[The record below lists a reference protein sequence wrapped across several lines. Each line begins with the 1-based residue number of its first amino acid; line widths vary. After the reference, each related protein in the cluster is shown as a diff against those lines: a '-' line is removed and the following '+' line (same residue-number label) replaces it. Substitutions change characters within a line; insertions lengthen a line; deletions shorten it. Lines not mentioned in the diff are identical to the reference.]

1 MSETPLHGPQ
11 PIKALIGDLAD
22 DARGYARAETAYL
35 RAQVSERTRYAKPAI
50 FMIGGGV
57 ALVLGSLL
65 ALPFGLMVV
74 LSPLL
79 TPAGAVAAVTLGLI
93 LIGGMLVWAGTRR
106 IKAAFKRPE
115 DR

>member
-1 MSETPLHGPQ
+1 MIETPHQGPQ
-11 PIKALIGDLAD
+11 PIKALIGDLTG
-22 DARGYARAETAYL
+22 DAREFARAEAAYL
-35 RAQVSERTRYAKPAI
+35 RAQVSERTSYAKPAI

-93 LIGGMLVWAGTRR
+93 LIGGVLVWAGTRR
-106 IKAAFKRPE
+106 IKAALKRPE